1 MDLGDMLNNYE
12 KKEIVD
18 AVKEY
23 NSKKPAKDYQEKKA
37 EAK

>member
-1 MDLGDMLNNYE
+1 MDLGDMLDTYE

-23 NSKKPAKDYQEKKA
+23 NSRKPAKDYHEKKVEA
-37 EAK
+37 E